1 MKNSL
6 GDVGE
11 NGVEKQLSVLRGRF
25 SPRVFLEDAS
35 RVLCR
40 FFAGNPQE
48 HRVRLGNSGPIRR
61 V

>member
-6 GDVGE
+6 GDAGE

-40 FFAGNPQE
+40 FFSP
-48 HRVRLGNSGPIRR
+48 VTRR
-61 V
+61 STGFPLEILDP